1 MYVEFVPN
9 RNSPPTVLLRESFRE
24 NGKVRKRTLA
34 NLTPLHRAK
43 PDAVE
48 AVRLSL
54 EGRNLV
60 EPGDAFQ
67 ILRALPHG
75 HAAAALGT
83 LKRLGLPALL
93 DRRRSRP
100 RDLALALIAAR
111 LLAPR
116 SKLATARTLAPETA
130 STSLGALLDLGE
142 VEENELYAALD
153 WLGARQQAVETRL
166 AARHLRDNTLI
177 LYDLTST
184 YFEGRRC
191 PLARRGY
198 SRDRKRNTLQ
208 IVFGLLCSKEGC
220 PVAVEVFP
228 GDTADPGTVA
238 AQVAKLRDRFGLRQL
253 VLVGDRG
260 MLTARRIRE
269 DLSPEEGFRRV
280 TALRSADIRALVEA
294 GAVNPTLFDRRDLAE
309 ISSDRYPGERLV
321 VCFNPR
327 LAEERRRKREDLL
340 AATEKRLEAIAAATR
355 RERRPLRG
363 AARIGKRVG
372 ALIGRFKVEKH
383 FLTEITDDSFAFRRN
398 EDAIA
403 RERALD
409 GFYILRT
416 NAEPDLLSTEQTV
429 RAYKSLA
436 SVETAFRSMKSLDL
450 QVRPIHHRRPD
461 RVRSHIFLCML
472 AYYLEWHM
480 RQALAPVLFQDHDR
494 EAAERERPSPVQ
506 PAQRSP
512 AAKAKI
518 AARRTPEGLPLHDF
532 PTLIQHLGTL
542 TLNTVRAPSRNAT
555 FQMRANPTRLQA
567 RAFDLLRLPASA

>member
-34 NLTPLHRAK
+34 NLTPLHRTK

-269 DLSPEEGFRRV
+269 DLSPEEGFRWV

-416 NAEPDLLSTEQTV
+416 NAEPELLSTEQTV

-512 AAKAKI
+512 AAKAKV

-567 RAFDLLRLPASA
+567 KAFDLLRLPASA

>member
-1 MYVEFVPN
+1 M
-9 RNSPPTVLLRESFRE
+9 
-24 NGKVRKRTLA
+24 
-34 NLTPLHRAK
+34 
-43 PDAVE
+43 
-48 AVRLSL
+48 
-54 EGRNLV
+54 
-60 EPGDAFQ
+60 
-67 ILRALPHG
+67 
-75 HAAAALGT
+75 
-83 LKRLGLPALL
+83 
-93 DRRRSRP
+93 
-100 RDLALALIAAR
+100 
-111 LLAPR
+111 
-116 SKLATARTLAPETA
+116 
-130 STSLGALLDLGE
+130 
-142 VEENELYAALD
+142 
-153 WLGARQQAVETRL
+153 
-166 AARHLRDNTLI
+166 
-177 LYDLTST
+177 
-184 YFEGRRC
+184 
-191 PLARRGY
+191 ARRGY

-208 IVFGLLCSKEGC
+208 IVFGLLCSREGC

-269 DLSPEEGFRRV
+269 DLSPEEGFRWV
-280 TALRSADIRALVEA
+280 TALRSADLRALVEA

-340 AATEKRLEAIAAATR
+340 ASTEKRLEAVAAATR

-383 FLTEITDDSFAFRRN
+383 FLTEITDTSFVFRRN

-416 NAEPDLLSTEQTV
+416 NAEPELLSTEQTV
-429 RAYKSLA
+429 RTYKSLS

-480 RQALAPVLFQDHDR
+480 RQALAPVLFQDRLRVARTEH
-494 EAAERERPSPVQ
+494 RPLPGSPV
-506 PAQRSP
+506 RSW
-512 AAKAKI
+512 
-518 AARRTPEGLPLHDF
+518 TSDLLPL
-532 PTLIQHLGTL
+532 GT
-542 TLNTVRAPSRNAT
+542 SG
-555 FQMRANPTRLQA
+555 
-567 RAFDLLRLPASA
+567 

>member
-9 RNSPPTVLLRESFRE
+9 RKSPPTVLLRESFRQ

-54 EGRNLV
+54 EGRSLV

-93 DRRRSRP
+93 NRKRSRR

-111 LLAPR
+111 LLTPR

-153 WLGARQQAVETRL
+153 WLGARQQAIETRL

-208 IVFGLLCSKEGC
+208 IVFGLLCSREGC

-269 DLSPEEGFRRV
+269 DLGPEEGFRWV
-280 TALRSADIRALVEA
+280 TALRSADIRGLVEA

-340 AATEKRLEAIAAATR
+340 VATEERLEAIADATR

-383 FLTEITDDSFAFRRN
+383 FLTEITDTSFAFRRN

-416 NAEPDLLSTEQTV
+416 NAEPELLSTEQTV
-429 RAYKSLA
+429 RTYKSLS

-480 RQALAPVLFQDHDR
+480 RRALAPVLFQDHDR

-512 AAKAKI
+512 AAKAKV

-532 PTLIQHLGTL
+532 PTLVQHLGTL

-555 FQMRANPTRLQA
+555 FQMRAKPTPLQA
-567 RAFDLLRLPASA
+567 KAFDLLRLPTSA

>member
-34 NLTPLHRAK
+34 NLTPLHRTK

-512 AAKAKI
+512 AAKAKV

-567 RAFDLLRLPASA
+567 KAFDLLRLPASA